1 MYFGAVRRAPGDSGE
16 LRQQA
21 RPLGAELMG
30 VVESGGG

>member
-1 MYFGAVRRAPGDSGE
+1 VRGLPGDSGE
-16 LRQQA
+16 LRRQA